1 MIVVYNP
8 TAGRRRSRLLWR
20 VLDIL
25 VSNGVRLELAET
37 RRAGHAVDLARQAT
51 RAGGQ
56 LVVAAGGDGTVAEVA
71 NGLAQGMRDLAGGG
85 GHAAGGRPR
94 LGIIPLGTANVLAHE
109 LGLPFAPREVAA
121 ALAMSRTR
129 LIWPGHIA
137 GLEADGGQT
146 RVFVQMLGVG
156 FDAQVV
162 HRLSLPLKRMFGRGA
177 YVLQTLRE
185 LGRYRFAPISVRL
198 DGVRTQAASVI
209 VTKGHFY
216 AGRYLLAPGASPVE
230 PGFTVALFNG
240 YGPFATMMYGAALP
254 LNLLPRMP
262 GVRLVRASHI
272 EFDGRGA
279 PAQSDGDDVGA
290 APMTVTDAPGPIAV
304 VVG

>member
-1 MIVVYNP
+1 MIVVFNP
-8 TAGRRRSRLLWR
+8 TAGRRRARLLWR

-37 RRAGHAVDLARQAT
+37 RHAGHAVELARQAT

-71 NGLAQGMRDLAGGG
+71 NGLAQGMRDRASRGEGVQ
-85 GHAAGGRPR
+85 PR

-162 HRLSLPLKRMFGRGA
+162 HRLSLPLKRAFGRGA

-185 LGRYRFAPISVRL
+185 LGRYSFTPIGVRL
-198 DGVRTQAASVI
+198 DGVLTQAASVI

-216 AGRYLLAPGASPVE
+216 AGRYLLAPGASPVA
-230 PGFTVALFNG
+230 PGFTVALFSG

-262 GVRLVRASHI
+262 GVRLVRASRI
-272 EFDGRGA
+272 EFMGRGV